1 MEKSKINKYLVKE
14 VDTFPEAFPVEFS
27 KKVRLEIESIKEL
40 KRIIKRLFLFDM
52 VL

>member
-1 MEKSKINKYLVKE
+1 MNKYLVRE
-14 VDTFPEAFPVEFS
+14 VDTFPEAFLVEFS

-40 KRIIKRLFLFDM
+40 IRIIKRFFLFDM